1 MPTYK
6 TKGIIIKRVN
16 YKEADKIL
24 TIFTPNMGKISALA
38 RGVRKTTSK
47 LGGHLELFGS
57 VNLILAEGKAFDI
70 VTSVEKN
77 YYFKN
82 LCFDLNKTS
91 HAYYVCELV
100 DKFTHEDFKDTRL
113 YNLLFLTLEAINYE
127 DSINKNLDLILS
139 SFKIKLLNILGFL
152 PDLKKCVKC
161 GKKDRENYFSSFLG
175 GLICKDC
182 FNADRESLKISFDCL
197 KVLNFLEEN
206 SFENIKRLKI
216 DKKLSLEVKKVL
228 DMFIRFIL
236 DRECKAKKL
245 LCDVENLNV
254 QLSNC

>member
-1 MPTYK
+1 VPTYK

-38 RGVRKTTSK
+38 KGVRKTTSK

-57 VNLILAEGKAFDI
+57 VNLILAEGKGFDI

-77 YYFKN
+77 CHFKN
-82 LCFDLNKTS
+82 LCFDLDKAS

-100 DKFTHEDFKDTRL
+100 DKFTHENFKDTRL
-113 YNLLFLTLEAINYE
+113 YDLLFLTLDAVNCEIAL
-127 DSINKNLDLILS
+127 NKKLDLILS
-139 SFKIKLLNILGFL
+139 SFKIKLLHILGFL

-182 FNADRESLKISFDCL
+182 FDVDRESLKISFECL
-197 KVLNFLEEN
+197 KVLNFLELN
-206 SFENIKRLKI
+206 NFENIKRLKI
-216 DKKLSLEVKKVL
+216 ERKLSLEIEKVL
-228 DMFIRFIL
+228 DQFIRFNL
-236 DRECKAKKL
+236 ERECKAKKL
-245 LCDVENLNV
+245 LNDVERLNV
-254 QLSNC
+254 KLLNG